1 MKIHAPLF
9 SIKRGAIA
17 NKRERYFS
25 QGVREG
31 DPRGRSRLFLVVGN

>member
-1 MKIHAPLF
+1 MKIQALLL

-31 DPRGRSRLFLVVGN
+31 DPRGGS